1 LIRVQPLLVFSAR
14 TVTERTALNTRQS
27 VQAEENVNGRKICI
41 FLFIQFKKILL
52 AIVHVYVRSDG
63 LASVIVSD
71 AEYPQRV
78 AHTLLSKVSIH
89 FI

>member
-1 LIRVQPLLVFSAR
+1 MLMVEKFAFFSSFN
-14 TVTERTALNTRQS
+14 L
-27 VQAEENVNGRKICI
+27 KI
-41 FLFIQFKKILL
+41 FLL